1 MPAVERLE
9 QLPFEPGASLPES
22 AEVWWRTRVDPRR
35 LTRIELLSRAYTTV
49 YVAPFFALG
58 ALLVALEPLLFPV
71 SILCLVHAWVIPELF
86 ANRGA
91 RVLAPEGPAR
101 PPEGGGRGLLADLL
115 DRRPAAIEAETGAVV
130 EHGRLGVWVIAE
142 KGALLVRPGGRRV
155 HAFCVGVKDPELR
168 RPDRV
173 AHLLLA
179 LRQDEIGFAT
189 VANHAFAGARWR
201 IRRRLPRVRRAALDA
216 AVAESRRLRAQRH

>member
-1 MPAVERLE
+1 MAAVEGLE
-9 QLPFEPGASLPES
+9 QLPFEPGASLPET
-22 AEVWWRTRVDPRR
+22 AEVWWRTPVDDRR
-35 LTRIELLSRAYTTV
+35 LARIELLSRAYTAV
-49 YVAPFFALG
+49 YVAPFFVLG
-58 ALLVALEPLLFPV
+58 AVLVAIQPLLFPV
-71 SILCLVHAWVIPELF
+71 SILCLVHAWVIPALF

-91 RVLAPEGPAR
+91 HVMAPAVPCEGRGA
-101 PPEGGGRGLLADLL
+101 RGLLADLL

-130 EHGRLGVWVIAE
+130 EPGRLGVWVVAE

-168 RPDRV
+168 RADRV

-189 VANHAFAGARWR
+189 VANHAFAGATWR
-201 IRRRLPRVRRAALDA
+201 IRRRLPVARRPALDA
-216 AVAESRRLRAQRH
+216 AVAQSRHT

>member
-1 MPAVERLE
+1 VRSVEGLG
-9 QLPFEPGASLPES
+9 QLPFEPGASLPET
-22 AEVWWRTRVDPRR
+22 AEVWWRTPVDARR
-35 LTRIELLSRAYTTV
+35 LAWIELLSRGYTTA
-49 YVAPFFALG
+49 YIAPFFALG
-58 ALLVALEPLLFPV
+58 ALLLVLEPLLFPV

-91 RVLAPEGPAR
+91 RVLAPDAAADDR
-101 PPEGGGRGLLADLL
+101 AGRGLLADLL
-115 DRRPAAIEAETGAVV
+115 DRRPAAVEAETGAVV
-130 EHGRLGVWVIAE
+130 EQGRLGVWVIAE

-168 RPDRV
+168 RPDRL

-179 LRQDEIGFAT
+179 LRQDEVGFAT

-201 IRRRLPRVRRAALDA
+201 IRRRVAAARRPALDA
-216 AVAESRRLRAQRH
+216 AVLQSRNI